1 MSALK
6 VSDDQIV
13 DAYSRDHNTSRL
25 ARTLGVSERA
35 FRTRL
40 ANLRSRGFCTHTT
53 DPRSPFYKKG
63 VWSTVK
69 QEIVHYEARV
79 NATMQDGVILIGSDA
94 HFWPGERTTA
104 FRGFL
109 HFIKELRPRMVI
121 LNGDVFDGARV
132 SRFARI
138 GWDKTPSVV
147 EELHAVKD
155 RLAEI
160 EAVCGTAA
168 KFWPLGNHDAR
179 FETKLAQAA
188 PEYEGVKGF
197 HLKDHF
203 PTWQP
208 CWSVMVNS
216 NLLITHR
223 WKGGKYAAPNNT
235 LQAGV
240 SMCTGHL
247 HSLKWWPHTDEL
259 GTRYGIDTGTMAEPI
274 GPQFINYTED
284 SPKDWRSGFMALTI
298 HKGQLLQPEPAKVHG
313 EGEIDFRGCIVSV

>member
-1 MSALK
+1 MRRK
-6 VSDDQIV
+6 VSDEEIVAAWPDCPSIEALAGRFQITGR
-13 DAYSRDHNTSRL
+13 AL
-25 ARTLGVSERA
+25 ATRVGKLRARGVS
-35 FRTRL
+35 L
-40 ANLRSRGFCTHTT
+40 PSK
-53 DPRSPFYKKG
+53 DSRSPFYDKSKWPTIKRE
-63 VWSTVK
+63 V
-69 QEIVHYEARV
+69 VHYEARINV
-79 NATMQDGVILIGSDA
+79 EMPDGIIIVGSDA

-109 HFIKELRPRMVI
+109 KFIKELRPRIVV

-132 SRFARI
+132 SRYARI
-138 GWDKTPSVV
+138 GWDKTPTVV
-147 EELHAVKD
+147 DELKAVKE

-179 FETKLAQAA
+179 FENKLAQMA

-203 PTWQP
+203 HDWQP

-216 NLLITHR
+216 SLLIKHR

-235 LQAGV
+235 LQSGV
-240 SMCTGHL
+240 SMVTGHL

-259 GTRYGIDTGTMAEPI
+259 GTRYGVDTGTMAEPV

-284 SPKDWRSGFMALTI
+284 SPKDWRSGFAVLTI
-298 HKGQLLQPEPAKVHG
+298 HKGSLLQPETAFARA
-313 EGEIDFRGCIVSV
+313 EGEIDFRGTVVNV